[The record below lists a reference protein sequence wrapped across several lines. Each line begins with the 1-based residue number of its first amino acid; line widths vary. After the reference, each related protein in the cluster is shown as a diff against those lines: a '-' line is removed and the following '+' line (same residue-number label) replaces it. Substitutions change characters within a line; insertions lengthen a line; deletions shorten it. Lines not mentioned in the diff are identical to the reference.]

1 MMKIL
6 NVKEIGMGLVHT
18 LENTVA
24 GWLKPV
30 PHLPKGAQ
38 KWIAENVWWIVL
50 IGVVLSAIGLLIS
63 LAAFLGALALVGS
76 YGAVY
81 GGVVASS
88 YVGGGWV
95 LSGILSLVF
104 TVALIALL
112 ATAISPLKAMKKKGW
127 TTLFLITL
135 LDAVYVVL
143 SAVLSLNVI
152 GFIFGIIF
160 GAIGLAIASYLLFEI
175 RSHFVAVKSEHHEK
189 K

>member
-1 MMKIL
+1 MKIL
-6 NVKEIGMGLVHT
+6 NVKEIGMGFVKN

-30 PHLPKGAQ
+30 PHLPKAAQ

-50 IGVVLSAIGLLIS
+50 IGVVLSAIGLLVS
-63 LAAFLGALALVGS
+63 LAAFLGALALVGT
-76 YGAVY
+76 YY
-81 GGVVASS
+81 GGALAVSG
-88 YVGGGWV
+88 YTGGGWV
-95 LSGILSLVF
+95 LSGILSLIF
-104 TVALIALL
+104 TVGLITLL

-127 TTLFLITL
+127 TLLFLITL

-143 SAVLSLNVI
+143 SAVLSLSVI

-160 GAIGLAIASYLLFEI
+160 GAIGLAIALYLLFEI
-175 RSHFVAVKSEHHEK
+175 RSYFVAVKSEHAK